1 MLTTT
6 VSPARALTPRGL
18 LALVALICAWCAPGF
33 APAAQAQGFGNFFV
47 QNATGEFYTREDD
60 GQVQAL
66 IRIQVDP
73 TWHLYHTELGHPEA
87 IAKPTVVTFSAPGV
101 TWSEPVFPE
110 PHLYE
115 QSEGVFIAG
124 HEGLV
129 VVRAVGTLE
138 DGAAFP
144 LDEEIE
150 VTVAGQTCDPNMCTD
165 GHGGRPGRAARG
177 ADRRGVPRV
186 RGGQRHRPRGVRDG
200 RQHARSGRG

>member
-6 VSPARALTPRGL
+6 VSSARALTPRGL

-101 TWSEPVFPE
+101 TWSEPVFPK

-124 HEGLV
+124 HEGVV
-129 VVRAVGTLE
+129 VVRAIGTLE

-144 LDEEIE
+144 LDE
-150 VTVAGQTCDPNMCTD
+150 

-200 RQHARSGRG
+200 RQHPRSGRG